1 MQCVAYGCF
10 FDAKPG
16 SEYCCGCCEQRTR
29 ALWILR
35 TWKMHGKQCT
45 SAMKV
50 KAKGMK
56 VKAMKAMKGKAMKK
70 AKAMKAMKAM
80 KK

>member
-35 TWKMHGKQCT
+35 TWKFHGKQCT
-45 SAMKV
+45 SV